1 MDIRENISVSLDSI
15 KSNLLRSIITAAIIT
30 VGIMLLVGV
39 LTAIEAMKSSITN
52 SFSSL
57 GANSIEISS
66 KRNYNRSSRGKE
78 EKSYPKLTY
87 AEVEEFKNRFGDEER
102 VGLSVVATWTA
113 EVKRGSKKTNPN
125 TRVTGGDENY
135 LGLRGLNIAEGRNF
149 TTFDVERG
157 TNTAIIGYAIK
168 ESLFED
174 YEEAVGSYI
183 FVLGKRFKVIG
194 TTEEQGGFG
203 GNNSQD
209 RRIIIPITTARLLV
223 TQSPEYEATINVTD
237 PTETQDIIANAR
249 QTMRLIREDPIG
261 TDDSFTI
268 EKNETVAERLE
279 EIASYMRVG
288 GFTLG
293 GVTLLGAVIAL
304 MNIMLVSV
312 TERTREIGLRKALG
326 AKPSTIRWQ
335 FLMEAILICLI
346 GGIGGIIAGA
356 LVGNI
361 VGSLIGEGGVVL
373 PVVWIFLGF
382 AVCMLVGLL
391 AGFIPANKASK
402 LDPIDALRYE

>member
-66 KRNYNRSSRGKE
+66 KRNYDRSSRGKD
-78 EKSYPKLTY
+78 EKSYPKLTF
-87 AEVEEFKNRFGDEER
+87 AEVEEFKDRFGEEER
-102 VGLSVVATWTA
+102 VGLSVVASWTA

-149 TTFDVERG
+149 TSFDVERG

-174 YEEAVGSYI
+174 YEQAVGSYI
-183 FVLGKRFKVIG
+183 FVLGKRFKVIA
-194 TTEEQGGFG
+194 TTEEQGGLG

-209 RRIIIPITTARLLV
+209 RRIVIPITTARQLV
-223 TQSPEYEATINVTD
+223 TQSPEYEVTINVMD
-237 PTETQDIIANAR
+237 PTKTEDIIANAR
-249 QTMRLIREDPIG
+249 QTMRLIREDAIG
-261 TDDSFTI
+261 TDDSFSI
-268 EKNETVAERLE
+268 EKNQTVAERLE
-279 EIASYMRVG
+279 DIASYMRVG

-335 FLMEAILICLI
+335 FLIEAILICLI
-346 GGIGGIIAGA
+346 GGVGGIIAGA
-356 LVGNI
+356 LIGNI

-382 AVCMLVGLL
+382 AVCMVVGLV